1 MTSRR
6 FPGQSPGRV
15 KQATVDRA
23 VAKANQT
30 LHRLTTQPDDPGPDP
45 DGDRPFDYR
54 DDGRARRTIAGLLIA
69 GAAIAAGIIAL
80 ALS

>member
-1 MTSRR
+1 MTPRR

-15 KQATVDRA
+15 R
-23 VAKANQT
+23 
-30 LHRLTTQPDDPGPDP
+30 QPDDPGPDP
-45 DGDRPFDYR
+45 DDMRPFDYR

-69 GAAIAAGIIAL
+69 GLALAAGIIAL